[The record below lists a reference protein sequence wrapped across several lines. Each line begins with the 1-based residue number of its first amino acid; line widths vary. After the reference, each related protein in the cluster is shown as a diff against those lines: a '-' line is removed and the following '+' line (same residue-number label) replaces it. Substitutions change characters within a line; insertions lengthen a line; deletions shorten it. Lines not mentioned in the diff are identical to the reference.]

1 MTESGLPFVEG
12 LSVSYQNAPW
22 LFCGTVICAIVW
34 VVLLFAKRKKK
45 KATLE
50 DEENNLAISRLDD
63 IHDTIMTELSV
74 PSDSKEVD
82 VLFFHYKVKDGEIKV
97 HGKATQMVQYL
108 NLVFNIY
115 ADEENLY
122 LANLEC
128 KYAFPLS
135 SLKTIR
141 TIKKRIHLPEWNKEE
156 AFNKG
161 IYKKYKLVSDK
172 YGFIHCK
179 SYHILELTHNG
190 ENYGIYFP
198 NYELPIFEEVTGL
211 KAE

>member
-1 MTESGLPFVEG
+1 MLVG
-12 LSVSYQNAPW
+12 
-22 LFCGTVICAIVW
+22 
-34 VVLLFAKRKKK
+34 KKKK
-45 KATLE
+45 KAILE
-50 DEENNLAISRLDD
+50 DEENALAISKLDG
-63 IHDTIMTELSV
+63 IHDTIMSELSV
-74 PSDSKEVD
+74 PADAKEVD

-97 HGKATQMVQYL
+97 HGKATMMVQYL
-108 NLVFNIY
+108 NLIFSIY

-141 TIKKRIHLPEWNKEE
+141 TIKKRIHIPEWNKEE

-161 IYKKYKLVSDK
+161 IYKQYKLVSDK

-190 ENYGIYFP
+190 EDYGIYFP
-198 NYELPIFEEVTGL
+198 NYELPIFEEATGL
-211 KAE
+211 KAEQ